1 MNIALIYGF
10 LAIITFAHAFMC
22 YKKKTLIRPL
32 SKRPLLVVNNS
43 FYKVQFNLG
52 SIAAIIFLLISL
64 VNTIISNKMVSIISL
79 IITILSIG
87 ALTIILEEIAL
98 KRGYIKLKK

>member
-43 FYKVQFNLG
+43 FYKLQFNYG
-52 SIAAIIFLLISL
+52 SIATIIFILISL
-64 VNTIISNKMVSIISL
+64 VNTIISNKIISIISL
-79 IITILSIG
+79 IVTILTIG
-87 ALTIILEEIAL
+87 ILTIVLEEIAL
-98 KRGYIKLKK
+98 KKGYIKLKK

>member
-43 FYKVQFNLG
+43 FYKLQFNYG
-52 SIAAIIFLLISL
+52 SIATIIFILIAL
-64 VNTIISNKMVSIISL
+64 VNTIISNKMISIISL
-79 IITILSIG
+79 IVTILTIG
-87 ALTIILEEIAL
+87 ILTIVLEEIAL
-98 KRGYIKLKK
+98 KKGYIKLKK

>member
-43 FYKVQFNLG
+43 FYKLQFNLG
-52 SIAAIIFLLISL
+52 SIATIIFILIAL
-64 VNTIISNKMVSIISL
+64 VNTIISNRMISIISL
-79 IITILSIG
+79 IVTILTIG
-87 ALTIILEEIAL
+87 ILTIALEDISI
-98 KRGYIKLKK
+98 KKGYIKLKK

>member
-10 LAIITFAHAFMC
+10 LAIITFVHDFMC

-43 FYKVQFNLG
+43 FYKLQFNYG
-52 SIAAIIFLLISL
+52 SIATIIFILIAL
-64 VNTIISNKMVSIISL
+64 VNTIISNKMISIISL
-79 IITILSIG
+79 IVTILTIG
-87 ALTIILEEIAL
+87 ILTIVLEEIAL
-98 KRGYIKLKK
+98 KKGYIKLKK

>member
-43 FYKVQFNLG
+43 FYKLQFNYG
-52 SIAAIIFLLISL
+52 SIATIIFILIAL
-64 VNTIISNKMVSIISL
+64 VNTIISNKVISIISL
-79 IITILSIG
+79 IVTILTIG
-87 ALTIILEEIAL
+87 ILTIVLEDISI
-98 KRGYIKLKK
+98 KKGYIKLKK

>member
-43 FYKVQFNLG
+43 FYKLQFNYS

-64 VNTIISNKMVSIISL
+64 VNTLISNRMVSIISL
-79 IITILSIG
+79 IVTILTIG
-87 ALTIILEEIAL
+87 ILTIVLEEIAL
-98 KRGYIKLKK
+98 KKGYIKLKK

>member
-43 FYKVQFNLG
+43 FYKLQFNYG
-52 SIAAIIFLLISL
+52 SIATIIFILIAL
-64 VNTIISNKMVSIISL
+64 VNTIISNKMISIISL
-79 IITILSIG
+79 IVTILTIG
-87 ALTIILEEIAL
+87 ILTIALEDVSV
-98 KRGYIKLKK
+98 KKGYIKLKK